1 MESAALPLTYT
12 GRAKRDEY
20 ALMEAALASFF
31 AKYAVDTC
39 GRMATL
45 SSYLRLHFPRNVFCG
60 FYTVVRVPGG
70 GGGSGG
76 GGGGSAAAA
85 PEGVLQ
91 IGPYNGNQSVLAC
104 GLIDFGKGVCGAC
117 ASARATQIVP
127 DVRLHPNYIACDDAS
142 LSEIVVPV
150 FGRNRHDEP
159 DAGAGAGAVAG
170 AGAGAGEAR
179 SLIAVLDLDAD
190 VVAAYDEVDREC
202 LERICA
208 RFF

>member
-1 MESAALPLTYT
+1 MAHPAGAAAGAAAEPLSMTYT

-20 ALMEAALASFF
+20 ALMESALASFF

-39 GRMATL
+39 GRMATV
-45 SSYLRLHFPRNVFCG
+45 SSFLRLHFPRNVFCG
-60 FYTVVRVPGG
+60 FYTVARAAAGAAAGG
-70 GGGSGG
+70 GG
-76 GGGGSAAAA
+76 AAASA
-85 PEGVLQ
+85 GTLQ
-91 IGPYNGNQSVLAC
+91 IGPYTGNQNVLAC

-117 ASARATQIVP
+117 AAARATQIVP

-159 DAGAGAGAVAG
+159 DAAPGGGG
-170 AGAGAGEAR
+170 GGGGER
-179 SLIAVLDLDAD
+179 TLIAVLDLDAD

>member
-1 MESAALPLTYT
+1 MASADASALPMTYT
-12 GRAKRDEY
+12 GRAKREEY

-31 AKYAVDTC
+31 TKYAVDTC

-60 FYTVVRVPGG
+60 FYTVVRVAGAGGG
-70 GGGSGG
+70 GGGSGS
-76 GGGGSAAAA
+76 GSAAAVSD
-85 PEGVLQ
+85 GVLQ

-117 ASARATQIVP
+117 ASSRATQIVP

-159 DAGAGAGAVAG
+159 DAGAGAGDGEA
-170 AGAGAGEAR
+170 AGEAR

-190 VVAAYDEVDREC
+190 VVAAYDEVDCEC

>member
-1 MESAALPLTYT
+1 MTFT

-76 GGGGSAAAA
+76 GSSAAAA

-159 DAGAGAGAVAG
+159 DAVAVAG
-170 AGAGAGEAR
+170 AGGGEAR

>member
-1 MESAALPLTYT
+1 MASAADEPAAAAAGPKPMTFT
-12 GRAKRDEY
+12 GRAKAEEY
-20 ALMEAALASFF
+20 ALMEAALAKFF

-39 GRMATL
+39 GRMATI

-60 FYTVVRVPGG
+60 FYTVVRPPPLAAAAADA
-70 GGGSGG
+70 
-76 GGGGSAAAA
+76 AAAA
-85 PEGVLQ
+85 PASAGALQ
-91 IGPYNGNQSVLAC
+91 IGPYNGNESVLAC

-117 ASARATQIVP
+117 ASARETQVVP
-127 DVRLHPNYIACDDAS
+127 DVRLHPNYIACDDSS

-159 DAGAGAGAVAG
+159 DAAAGDG
-170 AGAGAGEAR
+170 GER

-190 VVAAYDEVDREC
+190 VVSAYDEVDREC
-202 LERICA
+202 LERLCA